1 MDYEQRQIIRAE
13 ARQLLENKHFQD
25 AFDAVEGYLH
35 TSALSCN
42 PDDKDKAQRIVISQ
56 QLLQALKREI
66 TRKIEDGDIAEV
78 QMAEIERK
86 KGILRFMR

>member
-13 ARQLLENKHFQD
+13 AKQLLENRHFQE
-25 AFDAVEGYLH
+25 AFAAVEGYLH

-56 QLLQALKREI
+56 QLLQAIKREI
-66 TRKIEDGDIAEV
+66 TRKIDDGDIAEI
-78 QMAEIERK
+78 QMTEIERK